1 MIFRWSAIAAAL
13 VAVLAVQWPV
23 WLSLSKRWSHGEG
36 YTHGYLV
43 VAIAIYLVYRS
54 WPQLRAVP
62 AAPSWLGLALL
73 VPTAVV
79 AFAGEAVQVQA
90 LQFLALPA
98 TLWLWA
104 VAAFGWRVGALL
116 LVPVGVL
123 YYAVPL
129 WDMFTDPLRELTV
142 LVTQSFLDLFRIP
155 AYIDGFYI
163 QVPVG
168 TFLVAGGCSGL
179 NSLVIALLVGT
190 LQAYLAPVEWWRRA
204 LMVIIA
210 AALGLASNWLRVTA
224 LVIIGYHTEMRS
236 ELVADHVA
244 FGWWVFAGALAIFF
258 AVSLWLERGGINRA
272 PAPHVPRPSARKMP
286 ARAAWFAAAAALV
299 VVLLP
304 GWSMLR
310 AEVAADAPAR
320 GLAAPAA
327 WSAIEAGGLPDYRG
341 YDLSQ
346 SWQLDVE
353 GRRFELLALTYW
365 QQAQGK
371 ELIYY
376 ANRMADED
384 HTLQA
389 GVLPLANGVRVNRE
403 LIRTGAG
410 PRIVWWY
417 YLIDGE
423 AASSDWQG
431 KLLQLKAAL
440 KGDRRAALV
449 ALSSPCRA
457 ADCQGDAELSP
468 ALQQLLVDW
477 PAIAG

>member
-13 VAVLAVQWPV
+13 AAVLVVQWPV
-23 WLSLSKRWSHGEG
+23 WLSLSKRWSHAEG

-54 WPQLRAVP
+54 WPRLRAVP
-62 AAPSWLGLALL
+62 AAPSWLALALL
-73 VPTAVV
+73 VPTALV

-98 TLWLWA
+98 TLWLW
-104 VAAFGWRVGALL
+104 VVVAFGWRVGALL

-142 LVTQSFLDLFRIP
+142 LVTQGFLDLFRIP

-163 QVPVG
+163 LVPVG

-179 NSLVIALLVGT
+179 NYLVIALLVGT
-190 LQAYLAPVEWWRRA
+190 LQAHLAPVVWWRRA
-204 LMVIIA
+204 LMVAIA
-210 AALGLASNWLRVTA
+210 AALALISNWVRVTA
-224 LVIIGYHTEMRS
+224 LVIIGYRTEMRS

-244 FGWWVFAGALAIFF
+244 FGWWMFAGALAIFF
-258 AVSLWLERGGINRA
+258 AVSLRLERGGGSQQVPHA
-272 PAPHVPRPSARKMP
+272 PRQDAPELPVKAVWS
-286 ARAAWFAAAAALV
+286 AAAAALV
-299 VVLLP
+299 VALLP
-304 GWSMLR
+304 GWSMLQTE
-310 AEVAADAPAR
+310 AAADAPAK
-320 GLAAPAA
+320 GFAAPAD
-327 WSAIEAGGLPDYRG
+327 WSAMEAAWMPDYHG
-341 YDLSQ
+341 YDLRQ
-346 SWQLDVE
+346 SWQLEAD

-384 HTLQA
+384 HTLHA
-389 GVLPLANGVRVNRE
+389 EVLPLANGLRINRE
-403 LIRTGAG
+403 FIRTAGG

-449 ALSSPCRA
+449 ALSSPCRV
-457 ADCQGDAELSP
+457 ADCHGDSELSP
-468 ALQQLLVDW
+468 ALQQLFADL
-477 PAIAG
+477 PGAG